1 MKQKRI
7 KMVGL
12 VATLL
17 MAVLNPTVATTYKLV
32 KVTSVE
38 AGKMY
43 VFEQTLNNESR
54 VMDNQTVSSGIGST
68 SSYASTGLLGNE
80 TYVWTLVAEGNSYIM
95 KNIKE
100 NKSIHLKKNTETFL
114 ELSDT
119 GTTPWVFTF
128 QNDGTVYITFSYTDN
143 GPKTRF
149 LAYAGSTANTNFYRA
164 YVDSQYNLSS
174 SPHQIN
180 VYQLVEETSEDVTV
194 TTAGMATYVSNN
206 NLDYS
211 GVEGLKAYKAKVNG
225 NDITFTAVGQV
236 PAGEG
241 VLLKATTT
249 LTEST
254 VYTIPVATTS
264 VSAWAEADNDFIR
277 GTGEAVPSYSTE
289 GGYYNYILNKK
300 NGVVGFYKAA
310 DRTVAAN
317 KAYLR
322 TTSAPSAS
330 AGAMSFSFEE
340 GTTGIKEDGI
350 VKREKWTADAEWY
363 DLQGR
368 KLSNIPTVPGLYIV
382 NGKKVVIK

>member
-1 MKQKRI
+1 M
-7 KMVGL
+7 
-12 VATLL
+12 
-17 MAVLNPTVATTYKLV
+17 
-32 KVTSVE
+32 
-38 AGKMY
+38 
-43 VFEQTLNNESR
+43 
-54 VMDNQTVSSGIGST
+54 
-68 SSYASTGLLGNE
+68 
-80 TYVWTLVAEGNSYIM
+80 
-95 KNIKE
+95 
-100 NKSIHLKKNTETFL
+100 
-114 ELSDT
+114 
-119 GTTPWVFTF
+119 
-128 QNDGTVYITFSYTDN
+128 
-143 GPKTRF
+143 
-149 LAYAGSTANTNFYRA
+149 
-164 YVDSQYNLSS
+164 
-174 SPHQIN
+174 
-180 VYQLVEETSEDVTV
+180 
-194 TTAGMATYVSNN
+194 
-206 NLDYS
+206 
-211 GVEGLKAYKAKVNG
+211 
-225 NDITFTAVGQV
+225 GQV

-264 VSAWAEADNDFIR
+264 VTAWAEADNDFIR

-350 VKREKWTADAEWY
+350 VKRENWTADAEWY

-368 KLSNIPTVPGLYIV
+368 KLSNIPTVSGLYIV